1 MFKYLVAAIAL
12 IGTTEAAGLKAQVQV
27 NTLNQVIAELDI
39 LEHAKL
45 NTQLEVEL
53 LDFLQNEMEQGSLQK
68 MTETNKSLM
77 LGDTTMWIKKRFTN
91 RPY

>member
-1 MFKYLVAAIAL
+1 MFKYIAL
-12 IGTTEAAGLKAQVQV
+12 LAGASAVSLNSKIQV
-27 NTLNQVIAELDI
+27 NTLNQVITELDM
-39 LEHAKL
+39 LEKSKL

-53 LDFLQNEMEQGSLQK
+53 LDFLQAEMEQGSLSK
-68 MTETNKSLM
+68 MKEENQSRL